1 MYLKVWSVVRFP
13 LSVVCAALVAAS
25 AFAQIDVTRVANDA
39 MVVDRVAEA
48 SKRDLPS
55 DLLKRI
61 VNEDIELLRGRG
73 ANGLYQYARYER
85 IEGGRV
91 SRSSSVQPPDKKNET
106 RVIEVSAPFAYR
118 LVLDSPSR
126 RMLVTRNR
134 PVFIERVE
142 VEYVPQGSSETKR
155 QTINIEANLNP
166 GEVRP
171 VDLPD
176 IARQATVRVFARAD
190 EAQGYAN
197 LTATLIQARVVDN
210 PESPYADAVASAK
223 SLVKSLDNNDVGSA
237 RSLASRIRQ
246 QLGASSLQARAPE
259 AQVVTQSQ
267 AQPATRTIE
276 VTASRDDAQPPIE
289 TYTELQIVEDLLTG
303 NADEKREGLD
313 RLHQLLRKLRPR

>member
-1 MYLKVWSVVRFP
+1 MFGKALSVVRFP
-13 LSVVCAALVAAS
+13 LSVVCVALVAGS
-25 AFAQIDVTRVANDA
+25 AFAQQIDVTRVANDA

-48 SKRDLPS
+48 SKKDLPS

-61 VNEDIELLRGRG
+61 VNEDIELLRGRA

-91 SRSSSVQPPDKKNET
+91 SRASSVQPPDKKHET
-106 RVIEVSAPFAYR
+106 RVLEVSAPFAYR
-118 LVLDSPSR
+118 LILDSPSR

-142 VEYVPQGSSETKR
+142 IEYVPQGSSATKR
-155 QTINIEANLNP
+155 ETISIEANLNP

-190 EAQGYAN
+190 EAQGYGN

-223 SLVKSLDNNDVGSA
+223 SLVKSLENNDVGSV
-237 RSLASRIRQ
+237 RSLASRMRQ
-246 QLGASSLQARAPE
+246 QLGAPA
-259 AQVVTQSQ
+259 AQTASQFQ

-276 VTASRDDAQPPIE
+276 VTASRDDAPPSVE
-289 TYTELQIVEDLLTG
+289 TYTELQLIEDLLTG

-313 RLHQLLRKLRPR
+313 RLHQLVRKLRPR

>member
-1 MYLKVWSVVRFP
+1 MSVVRFP
-13 LSVVCAALVAAS
+13 SFVVCAVLIAGSAL
-25 AFAQIDVTRVANDA
+25 AQVDATRVANDA

-48 SKRDLPS
+48 SKRDLPV

-61 VNEDIELLRGRG
+61 VNEDIELLRGRS

-91 SRSSSVQPPDKKNET
+91 SRASSVQPPDKKSET
-106 RVIEVSAPFAYR
+106 RVLEVSAPLAYR
-118 LVLDSPSR
+118 LILDSPSR

-142 VEYVPQGSSETKR
+142 VEYVPQGASATKR
-155 QTINIEANLNP
+155 ETISIEANLNP
-166 GEVRP
+166 GEVRA

-176 IARQATVRVFARAD
+176 IARQATVRIFARAD
-190 EAQGYAN
+190 EEQGYAN

-223 SLVKSLDNNDVGSA
+223 SLVKSLDNNDVGSV

-246 QLGASSLQARAPE
+246 QLRAPG
-259 AQVVTQSQ
+259 AQDGAPSTQAASQLQ

-289 TYTELQIVEDLLTG
+289 TYTELQLIEDLLTG